1 MDEISVRTT
10 DESNTTAKRPKTKT
24 EIDPSS
30 LFKRFSDLVELRA
43 RISDLVELRAR
54 ISDLVELRVRIS
66 DLVELRVRERD
77 RIGFSSFVKPKV
89 RPFLGQ

>member
-30 LFKRFSDLVELRA
+30 LFKRFSDLVELR
-43 RISDLVELRAR
+43 VR

-77 RIGFSSFVKPKV
+77 RIGFCSFVKPKV

>member
-1 MDEISVRTT
+1 MIDAISVSTT
-10 DESNTTAKRPKTKT
+10 DESNTTAKSPKTKT

-30 LFKRFSDLVELRA
+30 LFKRF
-43 RISDLVELRAR
+43 
-54 ISDLVELRVRIS
+54 SDLVELRVRIS

-77 RIGFSSFVKPKV
+77 RIGFCSFVKPKV